1 MISRGI
7 MIKGLSTCLPMATI
21 FWNRY
26 RSLMV
31 TWDSKTLMGKVRAA
45 LTVMIR
51 SSFSASAISS
61 AVSFLPKIT
70 SQ

>member
-1 MISRGI
+1 MISSGI
-7 MIKGLSTCLPMATI
+7 MMRGFSTCLPMATI

-26 RSLMV
+26 CSLMV
-31 TWDSKTLMGKVRAA
+31 TWDSNTLMGKVSAA

-61 AVSFLPKIT
+61 GVSFLPKIT

>member
-1 MISRGI
+1 MRGF
-7 MIKGLSTCLPMATI
+7 STCLPMATI

-26 RSLMV
+26 CSLMV
-31 TWDSKTLMGKVRAA
+31 TWDSKTLMGNVSAA
-45 LTVMIR
+45 FTVMMR

-61 AVSFLPKIT
+61 AVSFVPKMM

>member
-1 MISRGI
+1 MISGF
-7 MIKGLSTCLPMATI
+7 STCLPMATI

-31 TWDSKTLMGKVRAA
+31 TWLSNTLMGNVSAAFTVR
-45 LTVMIR
+45 MR
-51 SSFSASAISS
+51 SSRCARLISS
-61 AVSFLPKIT
+61 AVSFLPNTT